1 MIKLR
6 DYQESLANQVRRS
19 FASGHKR
26 VLAVLPCRAG
36 KTWLFAYVA
45 ERHLKINDENYVWFL
60 VHRRE
65 LVDQAKKVFEVNGID
80 TSRVLFGMIP
90 TLYRHISEYHAPT
103 LIIEDEA
110 HHNNKAGKMWSTI
123 TDTYPN
129 VPMVG
134 LTATPARLDGAPLG
148 DVFDDMCVG
157 VGCDFLTERGFLSP
171 YDYYAPKKLSG
182 FNEKGNDYDMSSVEE
197 LLLKSRIMGDVMK
210 YLDLNRKTIVYCPTI
225 DYSRKLVEQ
234 IGPLARH
241 VDGETPDDERK
252 QAMDDFRSG
261 KVRVLSNYALF
272 GEGVD
277 VPDCDCVIMLRPTL
291 SVSLYIQMAMRCL
304 TYFPNKRAVI
314 YDFVG
319 NAYRHGMPTEKRDW
333 SLEGKMKCP
342 NPSGEAE
349 VKIRQCSKCFRVY
362 QGTDRICP
370 YCGNDNGKTRKEIQQ
385 EKEEEL
391 ERITKIEKK
400 KARMEQGMAKTM
412 EDLIKIAKQ
421 RGYKN
426 PRGWAWYIYNSR
438 RST

>member
-6 DYQESLANQVRRS
+6 DYQESLANSVRAS
-19 FASGHKR
+19 FSQGHKR

-45 ERHLKINDENYVWFL
+45 ERHLKISEDNYVWFL
-60 VHRRE
+60 VHRKE
-65 LVDQAKKVFEVNGID
+65 LVDQAKAVFENNGLD

-90 TLYRHISEYHAPT
+90 TLYRHIHEYRAPT

-110 HHNNKAGKMWSTI
+110 HHNTRAGKMWTTI

-148 DVFDDMCVG
+148 DVFDDMCIG
-157 VGCDFLTERGFLSP
+157 VGCDFLTKRGYLAP
-171 YDYYAPKKLSG
+171 YDYYAPKSLNDYS
-182 FNEKGNDYDMSSVEE
+182 ERGNDFDMESVEMS
-197 LLLKSRIMGDVMK
+197 LLKSKIMGDVMK
-210 YLDLNRKTIVYCPTI
+210 YLDLSRKTIIYCPTLK
-225 DYSRKLVEQ
+225 YSRRLVEQ

-319 NAYRHGMPTEKRDW
+319 NAYRHGMPTEQRDW

-342 NPSGEAE
+342 NPSGEKE
-349 VKIRQCSKCFRVY
+349 VKIRECSNCLRVY
-362 QGTDRICP
+362 QGQDRICP
-370 YCGNDNGKTRKEIQQ
+370 YCGHDNGKTRREIEQD
-385 EKEEEL
+385 KKDEL
-391 ERITKIEKK
+391 ERITKIEKRK
-400 KARMEQGMAKTM
+400 LRQEQGMAETM
-412 EDLIKIAKQ
+412 EDLIKIAKT

-426 PRGWAWYIYNSR
+426 PRGWAWYVYNSR
-438 RST
+438 RK